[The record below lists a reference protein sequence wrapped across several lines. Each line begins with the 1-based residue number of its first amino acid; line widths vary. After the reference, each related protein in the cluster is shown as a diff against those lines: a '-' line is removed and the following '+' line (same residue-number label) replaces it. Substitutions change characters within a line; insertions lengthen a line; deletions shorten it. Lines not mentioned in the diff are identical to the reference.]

1 MATGHGA
8 QRATIADRG
17 GPNVNPGQ
25 IKVNKKVRF
34 DFIFKSYETG
44 VKFLGVSD
52 KKYEYFANRK
62 NQV

>member
-1 MATGHGA
+1 MATGNGA

-44 VKFLGVSD
+44 VSVDNLPNFGIAVL
-52 KKYEYFANRK
+52 NIL
-62 NQV
+62 